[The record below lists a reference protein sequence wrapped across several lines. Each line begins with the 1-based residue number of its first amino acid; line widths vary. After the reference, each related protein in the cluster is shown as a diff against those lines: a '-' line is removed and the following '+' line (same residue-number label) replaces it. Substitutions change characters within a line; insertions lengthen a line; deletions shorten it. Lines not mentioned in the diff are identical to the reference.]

1 MVKRYNTDDLDDGEE
16 RAELVAAFG
25 EGADLVELEIGDLEP
40 VPKKEWPMADALEEG
55 DWVTIQHRAGNVTT
69 GPVTEVGSV
78 GFHMEPRNR
87 VGAGYFAYSSF
98 GGERGARNELLDID
112 GSPADV
118 EYEPE
123 IVGDWEGAEGG
134 E

>member
-1 MVKRYNTDDLDDGEE
+1 MVNRFNTGDLDDGEE
-16 RAELVAAFG
+16 KRELEAAFG
-25 EGADLVELEIGDLEP
+25 EGKDLVELEPEDLEP

-55 DWVTIQHRAGNVTT
+55 DWVTVQHRAGNVTT

-78 GFHMEPRNR
+78 GFHMDPRNR
-87 VGAGYFAYSSF
+87 TASGYFGYSSF

-112 GSPADV
+112 GRPADV

-123 IVGDWEGAEGG
+123 IVEGDG
-134 E
+134 